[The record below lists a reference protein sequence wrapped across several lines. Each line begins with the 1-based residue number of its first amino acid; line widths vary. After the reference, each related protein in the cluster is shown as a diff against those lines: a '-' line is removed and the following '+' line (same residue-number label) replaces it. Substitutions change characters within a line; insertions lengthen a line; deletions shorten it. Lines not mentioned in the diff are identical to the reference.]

1 MDSIHQ
7 AKLKSGYLLHKI
19 TLVQSQRNSTV
30 ALFGF
35 IMNLVSLTI
44 YLAGSIPKLVMSG
57 LHKSLQPQCRGFLQ
71 RYMAF

>member
-1 MDSIHQ
+1 MASIHQ
-7 AKLKSGYLLHKI
+7 AMMKSVPIQHKI

-44 YLAGSIPKLVMSG
+44 YLAS
-57 LHKSLQPQCRGFLQ
+57 
-71 RYMAF
+71 

>member
-7 AKLKSGYLLHKI
+7 VMLKSGHILLKI

-44 YLAGSIPKLVMSG
+44 YLASYIPKLVMSG
-57 LHKSLQPQCRGFLQ
+57 LHKSL
-71 RYMAF
+71 